1 MSYFFPS
8 VIGLPTEG
16 MSGPTGWL
24 SPVTSGGTADTVSVD
39 AWHTALGTG
48 TPETAR
54 RPSTR
59 KVLVVHSAINRRTC
73 EPADMEWCGY
83 TFASGANHQFD
94 RRQLEIPDCTH
105 GPAGACTTVC
115 EFRVAGQCR
124 RECAPVTV
132 GAPTCPKHVRSRP
145 ARTRAFAECNLY
157 LALFGTQNP
166 ACFGVDMCQP
176 ADCWSAIVAT
186 RAMVVTWSHPSR
198 WAP

>member
-48 TPETAR
+48 TPEPAW

-132 GAPTCPKHVRSRP
+132 GAPTCPKHVRSMCEAGRRGHAHLQSATCIKHCSALKTLHVLASICANRP
-145 ARTRAFAECNLY
+145 TA
-157 LALFGTQNP
+157 
-166 ACFGVDMCQP
+166 GV
-176 ADCWSAIVAT
+176 
-186 RAMVVTWSHPSR
+186 RLSR
-198 WAP
+198 HGPWL